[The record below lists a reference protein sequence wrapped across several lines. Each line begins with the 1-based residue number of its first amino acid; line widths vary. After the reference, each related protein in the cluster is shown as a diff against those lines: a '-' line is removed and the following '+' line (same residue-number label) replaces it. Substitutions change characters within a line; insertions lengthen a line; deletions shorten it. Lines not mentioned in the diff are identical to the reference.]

1 MMKNH
6 QHQNECKPPTQ
17 DAAISMED
25 VLRQIQCTPVKLRS
39 EPEERGEF
47 NAQEAVGSH
56 QYQPEE
62 LYT

>member
-6 QHQNECKPPTQ
+6 QHQNKCKPPTQ

-47 NAQEAVGSH
+47 NAQEAAGSH